1 MTKLTDNIRPFN
13 FEEFFDLV
21 EQCDTNSRNLE
32 KQNIILLLGTT
43 GAGKS
48 TFIQY
53 MFGATMVKF
62 KNGHIEAHPMPDE
75 IKSFLASA

>member
-1 MTKLTDNIRPFN
+1 
-13 FEEFFDLV
+13 
-21 EQCDTNSRNLE
+21 
-32 KQNIILLLGTT
+32 
-43 GAGKS
+43 
-48 TFIQY
+48 